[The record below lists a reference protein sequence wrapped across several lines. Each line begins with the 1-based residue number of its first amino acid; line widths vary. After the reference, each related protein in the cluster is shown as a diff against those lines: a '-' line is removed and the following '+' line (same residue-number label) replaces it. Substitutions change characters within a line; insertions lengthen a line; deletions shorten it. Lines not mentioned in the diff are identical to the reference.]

1 MHLLASLQ
9 PQATNSAEHGSLSPA
24 TGGAHAGT
32 GKTDAGDAGQ
42 RNTPGKCCLAV
53 SYCLLWKTKPAPEA
67 GLGSQNLS
75 LFAGKL
81 KAALLGALWWCLPL
95 FWILVRRSY
104 PTLGWPSPACTFLFC
119 TPPPL
124 VKRVPAPAPELHKS
138 RYCWVSFI
146 STKEKHQ
153 VRASNKVVLL
163 TLMCLLLSS
172 LTVKQGC
179 SYFMVWR

>member
-32 GKTDAGDAGQ
+32 GKPDAGDAGQ

-53 SYCLLWKTKPAPEA
+53 SYCLQWSTKPAPKA

-81 KAALLGALWWCLPL
+81 EAALLGALSDDAFP
-95 FWILVRRSY
+95 FSGY
-104 PTLGWPSPACTFLFC
+104 SSGDP
-119 TPPPL
+119 TPPWGDLHLHAHFCFVHHHLWSNESQLLHLNCRSLGIAGCHLYQP
-124 VKRVPAPAPELHKS
+124 KRSIKLE
-138 RYCWVSFI
+138 
-146 STKEKHQ
+146 HQ
-153 VRASNKVVLL
+153 IRWYFWHWCVCC
-163 TLMCLLLSS
+163 CLLW
-172 LTVKQGC
+172 Q
-179 SYFMVWR
+179 